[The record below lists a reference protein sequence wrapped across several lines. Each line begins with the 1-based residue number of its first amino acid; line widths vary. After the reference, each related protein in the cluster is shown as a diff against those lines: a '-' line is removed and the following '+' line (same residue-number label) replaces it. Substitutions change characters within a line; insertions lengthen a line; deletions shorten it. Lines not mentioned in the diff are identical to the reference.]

1 MAPMTD
7 RGDNLDRR
15 LSVAP
20 MMDRTDRHCR
30 YFLRQLALRSLLYT
44 EMIPAG
50 AILHGDRERFLGF
63 DPAERPVALQVGGS
77 DPEELARCAALGEA
91 WGYDEINLNLGCPSE
106 RVSRGGFGARLM
118 LEPALVAECMAAM
131 LGATALPVTIK
142 TRIGVDDRDDY
153 DHFAGF
159 VHRIAEVG
167 IGVFAVHARKA
178 LLSGLSPKENR
189 EIPPLHYEFVHRLKR
204 ERPDLTVVVNGGFTA
219 ADAALEQIGPVDGV
233 MLGRAAYD
241 NPFLL
246 AEIEAALH
254 GTAPPDRAAAIEAYA
269 DYVDARLAEGVPLW
283 RMTRHVLGLYR
294 DMPGAR
300 AWRRTIAEGARR
312 RGASGTLLRQA
323 LRLVESPERIA
334 A

>member
-1 MAPMTD
+1 MMHTPHTP
-7 RGDNLDRR
+7 DRR

-30 YFLRQLALRSLLYT
+30 YFLRLLAPRTLLYT

-63 DPAERPVALQVGGS
+63 DSAERPVALQIGGS
-77 DPEELARCAALGEA
+77 DPAELARCAALGEA

-106 RVSRGGFGARLM
+106 RVSQGGFGARLM
-118 LEPALVAECMAAM
+118 LEPALVADCVAAM
-131 LGATALPVTIK
+131 RKATALPVTVK

-159 VHRIAEVG
+159 VDRIAG
-167 IGVFAVHARKA
+167 AGVDVFVVHARKA

-189 EIPPLHYEFVHRLKR
+189 EIPPLRYGFVHRLKQ

-254 GTAPPDRAAAIEAYA
+254 GTALPDRAAAIEAYA

-294 DMPGAR
+294 NLPGAR

-312 RGASGTLLRQA
+312 PGATGALLRQS
-323 LRLVESPERIA
+323 LRLVERLERIA

>member
-1 MAPMTD
+1 MTYP
-7 RGDNLDRR
+7 RDNLDRR

-30 YFLRQLALRSLLYT
+30 RFLRLLAPRTLLYS
-44 EMIPAG
+44 EMIPAA
-50 AILHGDRERFLGF
+50 AIIHGDRERFLGF
-63 DPAERPVALQVGGS
+63 DLAEHPVALQIGGS
-77 DPEELARCAALGEA
+77 DPDELARCAALGEA

-106 RVSRGGFGARLM
+106 RVSKGGFGARLM
-118 LEPALVAECMAAM
+118 LEPELVAECVAAM
-131 LGATALPVTIK
+131 RAASALAVTVK
-142 TRIGVDDRDDY
+142 TRIGVDDCDDY

-159 VHRIAEVG
+159 VDRIAAAG
-167 IGVFAVHARKA
+167 IGVFIVHARKA

-204 ERPDLTVVVNGGFTA
+204 ERPDLTVVINGGFTTK
-219 ADAALEQIGPVDGV
+219 DEALEQIGPTDGV

-254 GTAPPDRAAAIEAYA
+254 GTALPDRAGAIEAYA
-269 DYVDARLAEGVPLW
+269 GYVDARLAEGVPLW

-294 DMPGAR
+294 DVPGAR

-312 RGASGTLLRQA
+312 PGASGTLLRQA
-323 LRLVESPERIA
+323 LRLVEDPERIA

>member
-1 MAPMTD
+1 MTTLRD
-7 RGDNLDRR
+7 TLDRR

-20 MMDRTDRHCR
+20 MMDRTDRHYR
-30 YFLRQLALRSLLYT
+30 YFLRLLAPRTLLYT

-63 DPAERPVALQVGGS
+63 HPAERPVALQIGGS
-77 DPEELARCAALGEA
+77 DPDELAGCAALGEA
-91 WGYDEINLNLGCPSE
+91 WGYDEIDLNLGCPSE
-106 RVSRGGFGARLM
+106 RVSQGGFGARLM
-118 LEPALVAECMAAM
+118 LEPALVADCVEAM
-131 LGATALPVTIK
+131 LEATALPVTVK
-142 TRIGVDDRDDY
+142 TRIGVDDRDGY

-159 VHRIAEVG
+159 VDRIAEVG
-167 IGVFAVHARKA
+167 IGVFVVHARKA

-189 EIPPLHYEFVHRLKR
+189 EIPPLRYGFVHRLKR
-204 ERPDLTVVVNGGFTA
+204 ERPDLTVVINGGFTT
-219 ADAALEQIGPVDGV
+219 ADMALEQLGPVDGV

-246 AEIEAALH
+246 AGIEAALH
-254 GTAPPDRAAAIEAYA
+254 GTALPDRAETIRAYA

-294 DMPGAR
+294 DVPGAR
-300 AWRRTIAEGARR
+300 AWRRTLSEGGRR
-312 RGASGTLLRQA
+312 PGATGALLRQA
-323 LRLVESPERIA
+323 LRLVESPDRLA

>member
-1 MAPMTD
+1 MTTP
-7 RGDNLDRR
+7 RQTLDRR

-30 YFLRQLALRSLLYT
+30 YFLRLLAPRALLYT

-50 AILHGDRERFLGF
+50 AIIHGDRERFLGF
-63 DPAERPVALQVGGS
+63 DPAERPVALQIGGS
-77 DPEELARCAALGEA
+77 DPGELARCAALGEA
-91 WGYDEINLNLGCPSE
+91 WGYDEVNLNLGCPSE
-106 RVSRGGFGARLM
+106 RVSQGGFGARLM
-118 LEPALVAECMAAM
+118 LEPALVAECVAAM
-131 LGATALPVTIK
+131 LEATALPITVK
-142 TRIGVDDRDDY
+142 TRIGVDDHDDY

-159 VHRIAEVG
+159 VDRIAG
-167 IGVFAVHARKA
+167 AGVDVFVVHARKA

-189 EIPPLHYEFVHRLKR
+189 EIPPLRYGFVHRLKR
-204 ERPDLTVVVNGGFTA
+204 ERPGLTVVVNGGFTA

-254 GTAPPDRAAAIEAYA
+254 GIALPDRAAAIEAYA

-294 DMPGAR
+294 NLPGAR

-312 RGASGTLLRQA
+312 PGATGALLRQS